1 MNDQELVRVRQ
12 VMTSEFLV
20 VDGLMMVDKVLKLM
34 KDKAARVLIIDKRHE
49 NDEYGIVLLS
59 DVARDVL
66 AVNRAPERVNVYEI
80 MSKPVVSVDPDMDI
94 RYCARLLHKLKF
106 TYVPVIEGD
115 KVLGIVGYSSLV
127 LNGLVK

>member
-1 MNDQELVRVRQ
+1 MNDQEPVRVRQ
-12 VMTSEFLV
+12 VMTSEFLI
-20 VDGLMMVDKVLKLM
+20 VDGLMMVDEALRLM
-34 KDKAARVLIIDKRHE
+34 KENDARVLIINKRHE
-49 NDEYGIVLLS
+49 NDEFGLMLLS

-66 AVNRAPERVNVYEI
+66 AVDRAPERVNVYEV

-106 TYVPVIEGD
+106 TYVPVIEKD
-115 KVLGIVGYSSLV
+115 KVVGIVGYSTLV